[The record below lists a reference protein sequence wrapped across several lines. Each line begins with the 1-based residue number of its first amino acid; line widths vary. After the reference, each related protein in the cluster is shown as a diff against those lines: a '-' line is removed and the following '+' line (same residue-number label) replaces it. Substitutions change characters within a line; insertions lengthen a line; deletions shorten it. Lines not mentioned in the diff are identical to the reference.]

1 MEIASAEV
9 VRTIWIVTL
18 AIYGVVLLVVAT
30 LLTLVVREARKIRT
44 AVGQIW
50 VVGQRIANNTIH
62 IPLLARTNRVAGDI
76 LHAAGGVLGA
86 TAAIRDH
93 AAECPGCPACVTG
106 PGWSR

>member
-1 MEIASAEV
+1 MEIASAEA

-30 LLTLVVREARKIRT
+30 LLTLVVREARKIRAAT
-44 AVGQIW
+44 GQIW

-62 IPLLARTNRVAGDI
+62 IPLLARTNRVATDI
-76 LHAAGGVLGA
+76 MDAAGGVLAA

-93 AAECPGCPACVTG
+93 AAECPGCPACVLR